1 MPPRALHV
9 RLQLLKK
16 KKKRKK
22 QLHLLTNSELFSWSS
37 SWLMFDTASS
47 GTCENLRKVKQNEN
61 FTQDSVCQLIKLLF
75 VTYHVWS
82 SRALLLHVL
91 RALTWENGVRLYDFC
106 LQKLILQNIRVCNQ
120 PQLLKH
126 TQVYP
131 EVKIIHYLNN
141 RLLTA
146 W

>member
-9 RLQLLKK
+9 RLQLFKK
-16 KKKRKK
+16 KKKK

-37 SWLMFDTASS
+37 SQLMFDTMSS
-47 GTCENLRKVKQNEN
+47 GACENLRN
-61 FTQDSVCQLIKLLF
+61 FINKMKISPGQCMPTSKLLF